1 MSKSTITRIFF
12 GSLISVVAGAI
23 IALIAV
29 ALAFA
34 NNVFVMN
41 GWTVVDVRP
50 SPLAVALLGLGIV
63 GALAIMGGAIGG
75 LIAWIGALLNTAQLE
90 SKTWFVVLL
99 LLGIFN
105 VGVLGMIAYV
115 IAGPDGANRRAQTAP
130 LAATTSA

>member
-1 MSKSTITRIFF
+1 VSKSTVTRIFF
-12 GSLISVVAGAI
+12 GSLISVVAGAV

-34 NNVFVMN
+34 NSVFVMN

-63 GALAIMGGAIGG
+63 GALAIFGGVIGG
-75 LIAWIGALLNTAQLE
+75 LVAWIGALLNTAQLE
-90 SKTWFVVLL
+90 NKTWFVVLL

-105 VGVLGMIAYV
+105 LGVLGMIAYV
-115 IAGPDGANRRAQTAP
+115 IAGPDGTNRPAQAAP
-130 LAATTSA
+130 IAATTPA